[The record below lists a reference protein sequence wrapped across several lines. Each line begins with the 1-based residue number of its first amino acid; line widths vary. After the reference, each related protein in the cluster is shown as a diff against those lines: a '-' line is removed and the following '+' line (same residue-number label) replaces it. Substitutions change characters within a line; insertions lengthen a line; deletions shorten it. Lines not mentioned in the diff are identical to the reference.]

1 MVLSASLFNSTWNP
15 SLNVLLKEELYT
27 GKWNHK
33 LEVLTRQYQE
43 GAVK

>member
-15 SLNVLLKEELYT
+15 PLNMLLKEELYT

-33 LEVLTRQYQE
+33 VLTRQYQE